1 MIKSLEN
8 SFNKCLV
15 VVFFLGISYIT
26 IRYLYHNYE
35 KEKNL
40 TYDSIL
46 SLQSTL
52 KPVSVACARPALFLL
67 EYCHLW
73 IKLWTYFSLHLS
85 RYLSLSLAL
94 TRSHYLLYF
103 LAFYI
108 YDILQKES
116 LFLFGFIFSSSVYL
130 LPHSTADLSSY
141 GVFQVWKWYSQKTK
155 RFLILKSFPKMRDI
169 SDKSPWSYGMLPDA
183 HALSPLSAAVSVL
196 ISLVVCV
203 CVVFSSRK
211 NVSSVLDFSIS
222 YVLFSLKTFKNLWHD
237 ILAFSPKCFDQWYF

>member
-1 MIKSLEN
+1 MCRAPSTHLPNYILPKIITIKIICFSKYTLKFCTVLSMIKSLEN

-15 VVFFLGISYIT
+15 VVFFLGIAYIT
-26 IRYLYHNYE
+26 IRYSYHNCE

-85 RYLSLSLAL
+85 RYLSLSLSLSLAL
-94 TRSHYLLYF
+94 AIS
-103 LAFYI
+103 YI
-108 YDILQKES
+108 FGILHLWHFTKR
-116 LFLFGFIFSSSVYL
+116 IIISSSVYL
-130 LPHSTADLSSY
+130 SPHSTADLSSS

-155 RFLILKSFPKMRDI
+155 RFLILKSFPTMRNI

-183 HALSPLSAAVSVL
+183 HALPPLSTAVSVL

-203 CVVFSSRK
+203 RVCGF
-211 NVSSVLDFSIS
+211 
-222 YVLFSLKTFKNLWHD
+222 
-237 ILAFSPKCFDQWYF
+237 

>member
-103 LAFYI
+103 WHFTFMTFYKKNH
-108 YDILQKES
+108 YF
-116 LFLFGFIFSSSVYL
+116 FLG
-130 LPHSTADLSSY
+130 
-141 GVFQVWKWYSQKTK
+141 
-155 RFLILKSFPKMRDI
+155 
-169 SDKSPWSYGMLPDA
+169 
-183 HALSPLSAAVSVL
+183 
-196 ISLVVCV
+196 
-203 CVVFSSRK
+203 
-211 NVSSVLDFSIS
+211 
-222 YVLFSLKTFKNLWHD
+222 LFSLHLCIYCPTQQLIWAVMECSKFGNDTHKKQSVF
-237 ILAFSPKCFDQWYF
+237 

>member
-85 RYLSLSLAL
+85 RYLSLSLSLSLAL
-94 TRSHYLLYF
+94 TISYIFGILHLWHFTKRIIISFWVYF
-103 LAFYI
+103 LFICVFIAPLNSWSEQLWSVPSLEM
-108 YDILQKES
+108 IL
-116 LFLFGFIFSSSVYL
+116 
-130 LPHSTADLSSY
+130 
-141 GVFQVWKWYSQKTK
+141 TK
-155 RFLILKSFPKMRDI
+155 NK
-169 SDKSPWSYGMLPDA
+169 
-183 HALSPLSAAVSVL
+183 
-196 ISLVVCV
+196 
-203 CVVFSSRK
+203 
-211 NVSSVLDFSIS
+211 
-222 YVLFSLKTFKNLWHD
+222 
-237 ILAFSPKCFDQWYF
+237 AFSNP